1 MKENDEP
8 IFVQLARPPGLHLLT
23 GVDYGKGT
31 HTHYHGNTE
40 EVDCISFRID
50 GVTYTVTEDPDDG
63 YRSSAGDVEVSD
75 KPITNSFG
83 PVIVRAEVYGVR
95 GWDAET
101 PEADILRLIDVETG
115 GVVLEVG
122 TSYSDSYYPAC
133 VMNFN
138 PENLVHNAH
147 LKTAPAGSR

>member
-8 IFVQLARPPGLHLLT
+8 IFVQLARPPGLH
-23 GVDYGKGT
+23 
-31 HTHYHGNTE
+31 
-40 EVDCISFRID
+40 
-50 GVTYTVTEDPDDG
+50 
-63 YRSSAGDVEVSD
+63 
-75 KPITNSFG
+75 
-83 PVIVRAEVYGVR
+83 
-95 GWDAET
+95 
-101 PEADILRLIDVETG
+101 LIDVETG

-122 TSYSDSYYPAC
+122 TSYSDSYYPSC